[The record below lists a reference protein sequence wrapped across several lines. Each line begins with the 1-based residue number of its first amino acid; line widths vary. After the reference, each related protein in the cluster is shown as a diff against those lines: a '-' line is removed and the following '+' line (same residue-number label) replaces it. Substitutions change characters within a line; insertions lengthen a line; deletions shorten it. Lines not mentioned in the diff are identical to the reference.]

1 LRRRDD
7 MEKKRVQRITVQSKA
22 NVQVAEK
29 IGIIKS
35 DKGDGWLIWLE
46 RGGNKAFVCGV
57 EGPIIYKDMATAR
70 RFIRR
75 FRPDLAYSP
84 TI

>member
-1 LRRRDD
+1 
-7 MEKKRVQRITVQSKA
+7 MAEKKRMQRITVQSKA
-22 NVQVAEK
+22 NVEVAEK

-35 DKGDGWLIWLE
+35 EDNKGWLIWLE
-46 RGGNKAFVCGV
+46 RGGNRDYVSGIN
-57 EGPIIYKDMATAR
+57 GPIVYEDMAKAR

-75 FRPDLAYSP
+75 FRPDLAYGP

>member
-1 LRRRDD
+1 
-7 MEKKRVQRITVQSKA
+7 MTEKKRMQRITVQSKA
-22 NVQVAEK
+22 NVEVAEK

-35 DKGDGWLIWLE
+35 EDNKGWLIWLE
-46 RGGNKAFVCGV
+46 RGGNRAFVCGIN
-57 EGPIIYKDMATAR
+57 GPIIYKDMATAR

>member
-1 LRRRDD
+1 
-7 MEKKRVQRITVQSKA
+7 MEKKRMQRITVQSKA
-22 NVQVAEK
+22 NVAVAES

-35 DKGDGWLIWLE
+35 ENNDGWLIWLE
-46 RGGNKAFVCGV
+46 RGGKRAFVCGID
-57 EGPIIYKDMATAR
+57 GPIVYEDMAKAR

-75 FRPDLAYSP
+75 FRPDLALGP